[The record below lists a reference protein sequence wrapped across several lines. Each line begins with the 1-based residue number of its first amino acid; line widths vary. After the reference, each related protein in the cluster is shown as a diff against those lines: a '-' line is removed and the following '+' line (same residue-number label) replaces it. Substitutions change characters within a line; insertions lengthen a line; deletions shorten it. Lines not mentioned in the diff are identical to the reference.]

1 MKQLEESK
9 CRAEEETNRKRKKK
23 ETKRRNMKKV
33 SKRGNRREVLEGPGL
48 AKFQMQVACN
58 IIHVAHDDDRCW

>member
-1 MKQLEESK
+1 MQGPNRGERLKQLEESK
-9 CRAEEETNRKRKKK
+9 CRAEEEMNRKRKKK

-48 AKFQMQVACN
+48 AKFQM
-58 IIHVAHDDDRCW
+58 